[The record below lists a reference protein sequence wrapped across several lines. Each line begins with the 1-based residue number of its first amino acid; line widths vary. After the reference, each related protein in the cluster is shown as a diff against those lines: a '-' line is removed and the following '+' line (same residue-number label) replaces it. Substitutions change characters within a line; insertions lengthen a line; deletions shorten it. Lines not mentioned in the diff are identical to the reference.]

1 MTWISLPKELW
12 PQPLGPGTTPLF
24 WTLQV
29 SVFSFLQKSA
39 HEINSE
45 SGQAQGLRQLSQR
58 QRVTTATK
66 KSCEWKINTWKIPE
80 KAIAGWKKGFSKVFP
95 NRIENDRNGN
105 SSNCIRRPGPFAM
118 QLALRLC
125 FCLMPIASIST
136 SSQKI
141 RNAVVVSH
149 VKIHPT
155 RQSVKLA
162 RGKSE
167 RLRWDKNHCIRK
179 SAATTWLQRTLG
191 GVIVGLTTLWIAR
204 YNMGV
209 CLVIQKSPEK
219 IEMGK
224 SLPHW

>member
-1 MTWISLPKELW
+1 MDLHLKNQVYLKFNQQKWWICTWTTVLKWESVAWPCFHSAIPVETWWAFLFLCVTRCVINNQMKRAQKRGYQDIKISRYQYLY
-12 PQPLGPGTTPLF
+12 
-24 WTLQV
+24 
-29 SVFSFLQKSA
+29 
-39 HEINSE
+39 
-45 SGQAQGLRQLSQR
+45 
-58 QRVTTATK
+58 
-66 KSCEWKINTWKIPE
+66 
-80 KAIAGWKKGFSKVFP
+80 VFP

>member
-1 MTWISLPKELW
+1 MWLSTIKLARDWWRSTKIK
-12 PQPLGPGTTPLF
+12 
-24 WTLQV
+24 
-29 SVFSFLQKSA
+29 LQKLQ
-39 HEINSE
+39 E
-45 SGQAQGLRQLSQR
+45 GLRHLITLAMSFCTTWLSLD
-58 QRVTTATK
+58 
-66 KSCEWKINTWKIPE
+66 
-80 KAIAGWKKGFSKVFP
+80 AGWWICLYTYVCIYIYCVYIYIYIVFP